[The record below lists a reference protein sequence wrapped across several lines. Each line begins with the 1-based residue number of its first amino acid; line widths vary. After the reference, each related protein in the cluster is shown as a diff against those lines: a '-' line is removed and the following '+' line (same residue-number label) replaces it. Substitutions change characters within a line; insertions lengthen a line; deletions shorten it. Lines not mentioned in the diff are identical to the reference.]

1 MARWLKWGTVLL
13 CLLAA
18 HSSYAEDCHKLY
30 NSYDFVN
37 RALSSAGGVP
47 GCYPTADALK
57 EALWAKVRPIIEAP
71 SDYPEYVETSVASP
85 GRCFP
90 SGFHDVLPYP
100 IHKCTYTINTTLR
113 NKRNG
118 ETSSYVTNSY
128 FDMSMDC
135 GGYLNSDWRPE
146 LGLCMRFRDERP
158 APTCTPNRGNPIGV
172 LTGLKSQRER
182 IAGWGRGHELAL
194 SYSPHDAALGIDR
207 YREGPA
213 TFGRL
218 WHSNL
223 NKRALI
229 NGDLYTPVFMRG
241 DGTMKAFGTFGA
253 TASSPLER
261 DWVDMVRSAPG
272 AWLFYDTAAAAVEH
286 YVNHTSPEL
295 ARVHYADGRFLD
307 FVYGATLAK
316 VDGTMLVR
324 VITAVHDEAGR
335 GLAFEYEPDPEYFS
349 SVRVKAVTDAG
360 GQRYTF
366 EYGNNNGLIAIGFA
380 DGTSRR
386 FRYEN
391 ASFPWALTAMV
402 DEAGETVGRYDYD
415 AKGRAVS
422 TATGTN
428 GERWN
433 VTWSAPPEWTVMLTD
448 DMTNRITT
456 RRLDVLQ
463 PVSATAT
470 GPAGRTEGFV
480 SQQVGGSTLMKEQ
493 AQPAGAGCE
502 AANSSI
508 DYDAEGN
515 ATRRVDFNGGQSCH
529 AYVTGRHLESS
540 RVEGMGAGAACPAV
554 LDTGAP
560 LPAGARKISS
570 QWHPDWRMA
579 TRTAEPRRIT
589 TLVYNGQPDP
599 FNGNAVASCAPA
611 SALLPDGKP
620 IVVLCKRVEQATTDE
635 SGAQG
640 FNATLQ
646 SGVPARTTSWT
657 YDATGQVL
665 TETDPRGKVVVTNE
679 YYTDT
684 TADHTKGDLKSSVNS
699 AGHLTQFPR
708 YNAYGK
714 PLEVVDA
721 NLVSTT
727 YAYDARQRLS
737 SVSTAGS
744 TTSYEYWPTGLLK
757 KTTQPDGAI
766 VTYEYDD
773 AHRLTAVA
781 DGQGNRIEYTL
792 DQSGNRTAEA
802 AKDPQGTLKRTL
814 ARVYDALGRAQ
825 QTTGRE

>member
-30 NSYDFVN
+30 NSYDFVH
-37 RALSSAGGVP
+37 RALSPAGGVP

-71 SDYPEYVETSVASP
+71 IDYPESVETSVASP

-113 NKRNG
+113 DRRTG
-118 ETSSYVTNSY
+118 ETTYSYVTDSY
-128 FDMSMDC
+128 FDVLMDC
-135 GGYLNSDWRPE
+135 GGYLNSNWRPE

-172 LTGLKSQRER
+172 LTGLKSQREH
-182 IAGWGRGHELAL
+182 IVGWGRGHELVL
-194 SYSPHDAALGIDR
+194 SYAPRDAAMSIDR
-207 YREGPA
+207 YPGGPA

-218 WHSNL
+218 WQANL
-223 NKRALI
+223 LKRAMI

-241 DGTMKAFGTFGA
+241 DGTSKSFQSFGDSASTPLELDKATFTRSNAGWNYYDV
-253 TASSPLER
+253 TAS
-261 DWVDMVRSAPG
+261 
-272 AWLFYDTAAAAVEH
+272 AVER
-286 YVNHTSPEL
+286 YVGDSRPEL
-295 ARVHYADGRFLD
+295 TRVHFADGRYLD
-307 FVYGATLAK
+307 YLYGEVLAK
-316 VDGTMLVR
+316 EEGTMRVR
-324 VITAVHDEAGR
+324 VISAVRDETGR
-335 GLAFEYEPDPEYFS
+335 TLGFEYEPDPFYFS
-349 SVRVKAVTDAG
+349 TVRVKAVNDPG
-360 GQRYTF
+360 GRRHTFRYGGF
-366 EYGNNNGLIAIGFA
+366 GGLSEIGHP
-380 DGTSRR
+380 DDTSRR
-386 FRYEN
+386 YGYEN
-391 ASFPWALTAMV
+391 ADQTWAITSLV
-402 DEAGETVGRYDYD
+402 DEGGQVLGRYEYD
-415 AKGRAVS
+415 SEGRAIT
-422 TATGTN
+422 TATGSN
-428 GERWN
+428 GERWH
-433 VTWSAPPEWTVMLTD
+433 VEWPAPPRWTLTLTD
-448 DMTNRITT
+448 DVPNLRTT

-463 PVSATAT
+463 AVNASVT
-470 GPAGRTEGFV
+470 GPDGRALGFT
-480 SQQVGGSTLMKEQ
+480 SQQIAGSTLTKGQ
-493 AQPAGAGCE
+493 SQPAGAGCE
-502 AANSSI
+502 ASSSSL

-515 ATRRVDFNGGQSCH
+515 VSRRTDFNGGQTCH
-529 AYVTGRHLESS
+529 SYVDVRHLESS
-540 RVEGMGAGAACPAV
+540 RVEGLTAGTACAPVLSAGAA
-554 LDTGAP
+554 
-560 LPAGARKISS
+560 LPAGARKVSS

-579 TRTAEPRRIT
+579 TKTAEPRRIT

-611 SALLPDGKP
+611 SALLPDGNP

-646 SGVPARTTSWT
+646 SGVPARATSWT

-714 PLEVVDA
+714 PLEVIDA
-721 NLVSTT
+721 NLVSTI
-727 YAYDARQRLS
+727 YAYDARQRLT

-757 KTTQPDGAI
+757 KTTQPDGAV

-773 AHRLTAVA
+773 AHRLIAVA